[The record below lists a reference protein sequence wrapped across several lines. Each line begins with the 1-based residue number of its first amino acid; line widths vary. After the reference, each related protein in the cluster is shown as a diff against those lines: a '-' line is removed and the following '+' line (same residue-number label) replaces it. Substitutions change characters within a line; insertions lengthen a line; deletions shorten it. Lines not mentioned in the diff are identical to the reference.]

1 MARSSGRSAYND
13 ALKWPLEYAIRLS
26 AGWIV
31 MLISGSK
38 YFLLQSWRVLD
49 YLLIIFQCQQFGM
62 NNEITFGQ
70 FLWTFRITLRAFWK
84 LFRTDH
90 WKTAIILSMFRDTLT
105 VQVDSFPLSLPP
117 SFSPVSLSL
126 SPPPPLFLLFPLF
139 PLSSLYFYRCFSFCW
154 HIWWRWTYCCQR
166 G

>member
-1 MARSSGRSAYND
+1 
-13 ALKWPLEYAIRLS
+13 
-26 AGWIV
+26 
-31 MLISGSK
+31 
-38 YFLLQSWRVLD
+38 
-49 YLLIIFQCQQFGM
+49 M

-117 SFSPVSLSL
+117 SFSPVSLS
-126 SPPPPLFLLFPLF
+126 PPPSF
-139 PLSSLYFYRCFSFCW
+139 FSFLSLLSISTGAFPFVDTSDEDGLIAVSGGNIMVNIFFITSCK
-154 HIWWRWTYCCQR
+154 CL
-166 G
+166 